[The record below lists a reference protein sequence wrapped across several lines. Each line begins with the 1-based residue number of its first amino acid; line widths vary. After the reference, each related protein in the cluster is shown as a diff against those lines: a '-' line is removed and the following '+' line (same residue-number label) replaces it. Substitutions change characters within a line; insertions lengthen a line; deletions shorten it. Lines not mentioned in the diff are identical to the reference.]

1 MGRGLASRGVS
12 SLSWALR
19 HAVLCVWKPS
29 SLSPWQCSG
38 CGEESRACAMG
49 LGLLFLTVLAMLVS
63 CEHPE
68 GNRVFGRRV
77 AYGVHWGC

>member
-1 MGRGLASRGVS
+1 
-12 SLSWALR
+12 
-19 HAVLCVWKPS
+19 
-29 SLSPWQCSG
+29 
-38 CGEESRACAMG
+38 MG